1 MRTCVQ
7 MTALAGQSCSDR
19 RATMLRAEP
28 VSQNSPATTRLTYED
43 YLKTPDD
50 ERYEL
55 LDGALIVP
63 PAPNTAH
70 QSVQAE
76 LGWRMARF
84 IREGGLGHL
93 FFAPT
98 DVVLSRTDVVQ
109 PDLLFISSQRAHI
122 IAPANIQG
130 APDLIV
136 EIRSESTA
144 ERDESFKRQLYAN
157 FGVKEYWL
165 VDPEAATISILLLGE
180 YGYDEAA
187 TYTLGQTLTSPML
200 DGLLINLDD
209 LFLVRDSTGPTS

>member
-1 MRTCVQ
+1 
-7 MTALAGQSCSDR
+7 
-19 RATMLRAEP
+19 MLRAEP
-28 VSQNSPATTRLTYED
+28 VSQNSPAATRLTYED

-136 EIRSESTA
+136 EIRSDSTA
-144 ERDESFKRQLYAN
+144 ERDESFKRQLYAD

-165 VDPEAATISILLLGE
+165 VDPEAATISVLLLGE
-180 YGYDEAA
+180 KRLRGGSYLHCRPDPDFPHAGRPLYQF
-187 TYTLGQTLTSPML
+187 GRPVSRP
-200 DGLLINLDD
+200 
-209 LFLVRDSTGPTS
+209 

>member
-1 MRTCVQ
+1 
-7 MTALAGQSCSDR
+7 
-19 RATMLRAEP
+19 MLRAEP
-28 VSQNSPATTRLTYED
+28 VSQNSPATSKLTYTD
-43 YLKTPDD
+43 YRKTSDD
-50 ERYEL
+50 ERFEL
-55 LDGALIVP
+55 LDGALLKP
-63 PAPNTAH
+63 PTPNTAH

-144 ERDESFKRQLYAN
+144 ERDESFKRQLYAA

-165 VDPEAATISILLLGE
+165 VDPDAATISVLLLE
-180 YGYDEAA
+180 ENGYEKAA
-187 TYTLGQTLTSPML
+187 TYTLGQILTSPML
-200 DGLLINLDD
+200 DGLLVNLDD
-209 LFLVRDSTGPTS
+209 LFLNRD

>member
-1 MRTCVQ
+1 M
-7 MTALAGQSCSDR
+7 S
-19 RATMLRAEP
+19 AEP
-28 VSQNSPATTRLTYED
+28 FSQNSPATTRLTYED

-63 PAPNTAH
+63 PPPNTAH

-84 IREGGLGHL
+84 IRERGLGHL

-109 PDLLFISSQRAHI
+109 PDLLFISSERVDI
-122 IAPANIQG
+122 ITPANIQG

-209 LFLVRDSTGPTS
+209 LFLVRDSTGPTT

>member
-1 MRTCVQ
+1 
-7 MTALAGQSCSDR
+7 
-19 RATMLRAEP
+19 MLRAEP
-28 VSQNSPATTRLTYED
+28 VSQNGPATTKLTYED

-98 DVVLSRTDVVQ
+98 DVILSRTDVVQ
-109 PDLLFISSQRAHI
+109 PDLLFISSERVDI
-122 IAPANIQG
+122 ITPANIQG

-136 EIRSESTA
+136 EIRSDSTA
-144 ERDESFKRQLYAN
+144 ERDESFKRQLYADC
-157 FGVKEYWL
+157 GVEEYWL
-165 VDPEAATISILLLGE
+165 VDPQAATISVLLLGE
-180 YGYDEAA
+180 NGYDEAA
-187 TYTLGQTLTSPML
+187 TYTVGQTLTSPKL
-200 DGLLINLDD
+200 NGLLLHLNE
-209 LFLVRDSTGPTS
+209 LFLI

>member
-1 MRTCVQ
+1 
-7 MTALAGQSCSDR
+7 
-19 RATMLRAEP
+19 MLRAEP
-28 VSQNSPATTRLTYED
+28 VSQKSPAATRLTYED

-76 LGWRMARF
+76 LGWRMAQF
-84 IREGGLGHL
+84 VREGRLGHL

-109 PDLLFISSQRAHI
+109 PDLLFISSERVDI
-122 IAPANIQG
+122 ITPANIQG

-136 EIRSESTA
+136 EIRSDSTA
-144 ERDESFKRQLYAN
+144 ERDESFKRQLYADC
-157 FGVKEYWL
+157 GVKEYWL
-165 VDPEAATISILLLGE
+165 VDPEAATISVLLLGE
-180 YGYDEAA
+180 NAYEKAA
-187 TYTLGQTLTSPML
+187 TYTAGQTLTSPML
-200 DGLLINLDD
+200 DGLFINLDD
-209 LFLVRDSTGPTS
+209 LFPDLDSEETTT

>member
-1 MRTCVQ
+1 
-7 MTALAGQSCSDR
+7 
-19 RATMLRAEP
+19 MLRAEP
-28 VSQNSPATTRLTYED
+28 VSQNSPAATRLTYED

-109 PDLLFISSQRAHI
+109 PDLLFISSERVDI
-122 IAPANIQG
+122 ITPANIQG

-136 EIRSESTA
+136 EIRSDSTA
-144 ERDESFKRQLYAN
+144 ERDESFKRQLYADC
-157 FGVKEYWL
+157 GVEEYWL
-165 VDPEAATISILLLGE
+165 VDPEAATISVLLLRE
-180 YGYDEAA
+180 NAYAEAA
-187 TYTLGQTLTSPML
+187 TYTVGQTLTSPML
-200 DGLLINLDD
+200 DGLSINLDD
-209 LFLVRDSTGPTS
+209 LFLVRDSKGPTT

>member
-1 MRTCVQ
+1 MV
-7 MTALAGQSCSDR
+7 S
-19 RATMLRAEP
+19 AEP
-28 VSQNSPATTRLTYED
+28 VSQNGPATSRLTYED
-43 YLKTPDD
+43 YQKTSDD
-50 ERYEL
+50 KRYEL
-55 LDGALIVP
+55 LNGALTQP

-84 IREGGLGHL
+84 IREGGLGRL

-109 PDLLFISSQRAHI
+109 PDLLFISSERVEI
-122 IAPANIQG
+122 ITPANIQG

-136 EIRSESTA
+136 EIRSDSTA

-180 YGYDEAA
+180 SGYEEAA
-187 TYTLGQTLTSPML
+187 TYTVGQTLTSPML
-200 DGLLINLDD
+200 DGLSINLDD
-209 LFLVRDSTGPTS
+209 LFLVRDSKGPTT

>member
-1 MRTCVQ
+1 
-7 MTALAGQSCSDR
+7 
-19 RATMLRAEP
+19 MLRAEP
-28 VSQNSPATTRLTYED
+28 VSQNSPAATRLTYED

-84 IREGGLGHL
+84 IREGRLGHL

-109 PDLLFISSQRAHI
+109 PDLLFISSERVDI
-122 IAPANIQG
+122 ITPANIQG

-136 EIRSESTA
+136 EIRSDSTA
-144 ERDESFKRQLYAN
+144 ERDESFKRQLYADC
-157 FGVKEYWL
+157 GVEEYWL
-165 VDPEAATISILLLGE
+165 VHPEAATISVLLLGE
-180 YGYDEAA
+180 NGYDEAA
-187 TYTLGQTLTSPML
+187 TYTVGQTLTSPKL
-200 DGLLINLDD
+200 DGLLLHLNE
-209 LFLVRDSTGPTS
+209 LFLI

>member
-1 MRTCVQ
+1 
-7 MTALAGQSCSDR
+7 
-19 RATMLRAEP
+19 MLRAEP
-28 VSQNSPATTRLTYED
+28 VSQNGPATTKLTYED

-136 EIRSESTA
+136 EIRSDSTA
-144 ERDESFKRQLYAN
+144 ERDESFKRQLYAD

-165 VDPEAATISILLLGE
+165 VDPEAATISVLLLGE
-180 YGYDEAA
+180 KGYAEAA
-187 TYTLGQTLTSPML
+187 TYTAGQTLTSPML
-200 DGLLINLDD
+200 DGLFINLDD
-209 LFLVRDSTGPTS
+209 LFPDLDSKETTT